1 MGIPKDTAKTSDKKS
16 KEVSVVQAKAP
27 DLSGKTA
34 KQARS
39 QLLSAGIAYV
49 TLGQGDNVIRQYPV
63 AGASMNPGQRIY
75 LLTEESSKMKI
86 PDLTGESL
94 RDALEVLS
102 LMKVGVTVKGEGYV
116 VKQTEQVAGEQR
128 TVQLNLQTAKAAVTG
143 IADEAPISSD
153 PSSEAEGREQEA
165 SGGEGKTKET
175 DETDNNKASANESE
189 SSDDPATNGTS
200 LP

>member
-1 MGIPKDTAKTSDKKS
+1 M
-16 KEVSVVQAKAP
+16 QAKAP

-153 PSSEAEGREQEA
+153 PSSEAEVEEQEP
-165 SGGEGKTKET
+165 SGGEGKTDGT
-175 DETDNNKASANESE
+175 DKTDKTDNNKAPANESE
-189 SSDDPATNGTS
+189 SSNDPATNGAS